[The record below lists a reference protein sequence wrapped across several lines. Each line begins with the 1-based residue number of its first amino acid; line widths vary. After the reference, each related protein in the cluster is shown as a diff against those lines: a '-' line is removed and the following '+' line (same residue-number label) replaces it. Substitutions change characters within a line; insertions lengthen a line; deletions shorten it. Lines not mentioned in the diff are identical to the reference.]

1 MQSQFC
7 TWQNS
12 VTGQEP
18 PKMYMYCT
26 STGDGQTPCKVWLAS
41 IERRRFSN
49 AAKTQKPLKFA
60 GVPQTTRP
68 IWAATGPMFTIL
80 WGHVEEILLLN
91 KFFSD
96 CRYVPSLQRYSP
108 TRLCDGAE
116 GVIYDDS
123 CESKEELAPL
133 QCPWGTFKDHSNFCH
148 VMPFRYQFLVWP
160 DGVMVKALA
169 CDSSSTPGCSAVR

>member
-1 MQSQFC
+1 MAKHRAKFGWLPLSDVVAVMLPRHKNRWNLLGCPKLPDQS
-7 TWQNS
+7 
-12 VTGQEP
+12 EP
-18 PKMYMYCT
+18 LLGRCLPYCGDMWRRYCCLT
-26 STGDGQTPCKVWLAS
+26 S
-41 IERRRFSN
+41 
-49 AAKTQKPLKFA
+49 
-60 GVPQTTRP
+60 
-68 IWAATGPMFTIL
+68 
-80 WGHVEEILLLN
+80 
-91 KFFSD
+91 FFSD

-148 VMPFRYQFLVWP
+148 VMPFRNQFLVWP